1 MVKSELNNT
10 IVYNESKI
18 IDNEDKGHSSSIY
31 SIELEDQDIEIALGK
46 EKYTFSDKNIVN
58 YPIYFLNN
66 NSIKEKIG
74 IFEIESNDVINALDE
89 EGDIDINKGNILF
102 FSYITI
108 QYLKNITKD
117 DVKVDIDKIEN
128 YQDTVSNS
136 KKDQLNSQDK
146 DNQNDNEKLDNDEDQ
161 EDDEDDEEED
171 DDVTKVSN
179 IKNKLVEVKED
190 DDLVDGIFIDNKNF
204 KKKPLLKEEF
214 LKDSQDN
221 KNDYEDRANSEWINQ
236 FLKNNHFG
244 VIDNDGGG
252 DCFFASIRDAFEME
266 GKSTTIR
273 KLRAIVSKKA
283 TDEIF
288 MQYKSIYQSMV
299 GELNTKERNMKD
311 LRKTGKLLKSQHD
324 SVTDKIEGQNILNN
338 AKQNL
343 SNYQKEEL
351 EKSEIEDLLDEF
363 IFMQDIDTFEKFKN
377 IIKTSEFWADTWAI
391 TTIEESLKIKVI
403 ILSEEAY
410 YSGDL
415 DSVMLCGQNNSD
427 KDLINSTPEYY
438 VMVSYTGNHYRL
450 ITYKEKGLL
459 KFSEI
464 PYDIKMLIVNKCME
478 KNSGPYY
485 LLKDFRDLKMNLGLS
500 SDEGI
505 REKDEYIDFELFDK
519 DTVFM
524 FYNKSDPS
532 PKAGKGSGEKIS
544 DANIIEY
551 NKLNK
556 DKTLK
561 DWRRKL
567 DDSWKASFSLDN
579 KRWATVDHYFYGS
592 QFKKGFPDFYNKF
605 SLDSNTDLSLDPK
618 KAKAAASKKG
628 KFEKKLIRPT
638 DVTHDPDFFELGPH
652 QRSIKE
658 RFDALTAKF
667 SQNQDMKKVL
677 LETKDAKLVKFIR
690 SSPPEVDIQ
699 LMKVRKNLKKNP

>member
-10 IVYNESKI
+10 IVYNESKM

-117 DVKVDIDKIEN
+117 DVKVDIEKIEN

-136 KKDQLNSQDK
+136 KKDQLNSQGK
-146 DNQNDNEKLDNDEDQ
+146 DNQNDNDKLDNDEDD

-505 REKDEYIDFELFDK
+505 IEKDEYIDFELFDK

-592 QFKKGFPDFYNKF
+592 QFKKGFPDFYSKF

-638 DVTHDPDFFELGPH
+638 DVTHDPDFFELGPD

>member
-10 IVYNESKI
+10 IVYNESKM

-66 NSIKEKIG
+66 NSIKERIG

-89 EGDIDINKGNILF
+89 DGDIDINKGNILF

-136 KKDQLNSQDK
+136 KKDQLNSQGN
-146 DNQNDNEKLDNDEDQ
+146 DNQNDNEKLDNDEDE
-161 EDDEDDEEED
+161 EDDDEED

-283 TDEIF
+283 TDDIF

-544 DANIIEY
+544 DADTIEY

-592 QFKKGFPDFYNKF
+592 QFKKGFPDFYSKF

-638 DVTHDPDFFELGPH
+638 DVTHDPDFFELGPD

>member
-66 NSIKEKIG
+66 NSIKERIG

-89 EGDIDINKGNILF
+89 DGDIDINKGNILF

-288 MQYKSIYQSMV
+288 IQYKSIYQSMV

-638 DVTHDPDFFELGPH
+638 DVTHDPDFFELGPD

>member
-1 MVKSELNNT
+1 
-10 IVYNESKI
+10 
-18 IDNEDKGHSSSIY
+18 
-31 SIELEDQDIEIALGK
+31 
-46 EKYTFSDKNIVN
+46 
-58 YPIYFLNN
+58 
-66 NSIKEKIG
+66 
-74 IFEIESNDVINALDE
+74 
-89 EGDIDINKGNILF
+89 
-102 FSYITI
+102 
-108 QYLKNITKD
+108 
-117 DVKVDIDKIEN
+117 
-128 YQDTVSNS
+128 
-136 KKDQLNSQDK
+136 
-146 DNQNDNEKLDNDEDQ
+146 
-161 EDDEDDEEED
+161 
-171 DDVTKVSN
+171 
-179 IKNKLVEVKED
+179 
-190 DDLVDGIFIDNKNF
+190 
-204 KKKPLLKEEF
+204 
-214 LKDSQDN
+214 
-221 KNDYEDRANSEWINQ
+221 
-236 FLKNNHFG
+236 
-244 VIDNDGGG
+244 
-252 DCFFASIRDAFEME
+252 
-266 GKSTTIR
+266 
-273 KLRAIVSKKA
+273 
-283 TDEIF
+283 
-288 MQYKSIYQSMV
+288 
-299 GELNTKERNMKD
+299 
-311 LRKTGKLLKSQHD
+311 
-324 SVTDKIEGQNILNN
+324 
-338 AKQNL
+338 
-343 SNYQKEEL
+343 
-351 EKSEIEDLLDEF
+351 
-363 IFMQDIDTFEKFKN
+363 
-377 IIKTSEFWADTWAI
+377 
-391 TTIEESLKIKVI
+391 
-403 ILSEEAY
+403 
-410 YSGDL
+410 
-415 DSVMLCGQNNSD
+415 
-427 KDLINSTPEYY
+427 
-438 VMVSYTGNHYRL
+438 
-450 ITYKEKGLL
+450 
-459 KFSEI
+459 
-464 PYDIKMLIVNKCME
+464 MLIVNKCME

-505 REKDEYIDFELFDK
+505 IEKDEYIDFELFDK

-592 QFKKGFPDFYNKF
+592 QFKKGFPDFYSKF

-638 DVTHDPDFFELGPH
+638 DVTHDPDFFELGPD

>member
-10 IVYNESKI
+10 IVYNESKM

-31 SIELEDQDIEIALGK
+31 SIELEDQDIDIALGK

-117 DVKVDIDKIEN
+117 DVKVDIEKIEN

-136 KKDQLNSQDK
+136 KKDQLNSQGK
-146 DNQNDNEKLDNDEDQ
+146 DNQNDNDKLDNDEDD

-377 IIKTSEFWADTWAI
+377 IIKTSEFWADTLAI
-391 TTIEESLKIKVI
+391 TTIEEALKIKVI

-505 REKDEYIDFELFDK
+505 IEKDEYIDFELFDK

-592 QFKKGFPDFYNKF
+592 QFKKGFPDFYSKF

-638 DVTHDPDFFELGPH
+638 DVTHDPDFFELVSYSGY
-652 QRSIKE
+652 
-658 RFDALTAKF
+658 KF
-667 SQNQDMKKVL
+667 VI
-677 LETKDAKLVKFIR
+677 LVI
-690 SSPPEVDIQ
+690 VM
-699 LMKVRKNLKKNP
+699 LG

>member
-10 IVYNESKI
+10 IVYNESKM

-74 IFEIESNDVINALDE
+74 IFEIESNDVINALYED
-89 EGDIDINKGNILF
+89 GDIDINKGNILF

-117 DVKVDIDKIEN
+117 DVKVDIEKIEN
-128 YQDTVSNS
+128 YQDTISNS
-136 KKDQLNSQDK
+136 NKDQLNSQGK
-146 DNQNDNEKLDNDEDQ
+146 DNEKLENDEDEDE
-161 EDDEDDEEED
+161 EDDEDDEDED

-351 EKSEIEDLLDEF
+351 EKSEIQDLLDEF

-505 REKDEYIDFELFDK
+505 IEKDEYIDFELFDK

-592 QFKKGFPDFYNKF
+592 QFKKGFPDFYSKF

-638 DVTHDPDFFELGPH
+638 NVTHDPDFFELGPD

-699 LMKVRKNLKKNP
+699 LMKVRKNLKNNP

>member
-10 IVYNESKI
+10 IVYNESKM

-89 EGDIDINKGNILF
+89 DGDIDINKGNILF

-117 DVKVDIDKIEN
+117 DVKVDIEKIEN
-128 YQDTVSNS
+128 YQDTISNS
-136 KKDQLNSQDK
+136 NKDQLNSQGK
-146 DNQNDNEKLDNDEDQ
+146 DNEKLENDEDEDE
-161 EDDEDDEEED
+161 EDDEDDEDED

-351 EKSEIEDLLDEF
+351 EKSEIQDLLDEF

-505 REKDEYIDFELFDK
+505 IEKDEYIDFELFDK

-592 QFKKGFPDFYNKF
+592 QFKKGFPDFYSKF

-638 DVTHDPDFFELGPH
+638 NVTHDPDFFELGPD

-699 LMKVRKNLKKNP
+699 LMKVRKNLKNNP

>member
-10 IVYNESKI
+10 IVYNESKM

-74 IFEIESNDVINALDE
+74 IFEIESNDVINALYED
-89 EGDIDINKGNILF
+89 GDIDINKGNILF

-117 DVKVDIDKIEN
+117 DVKVDIEKIEN
-128 YQDTVSNS
+128 YQDTISNS
-136 KKDQLNSQDK
+136 NKDQLNSQGK
-146 DNQNDNEKLDNDEDQ
+146 DNEKLENDEDE
-161 EDDEDDEEED
+161 EDDEDDEDED

-351 EKSEIEDLLDEF
+351 EKSEIQDLLDEF

-505 REKDEYIDFELFDK
+505 IEKDEYIDFELFDK

-592 QFKKGFPDFYNKF
+592 QFKKGFPDFYSKF

-638 DVTHDPDFFELGPH
+638 NVTHDPDFFELGPD

-699 LMKVRKNLKKNP
+699 LMKVRKNLKNNP